1 MFVTGIAGGYGKVES
16 LVDVEESLGS
26 VLQPGSPASGNAP
39 YWETHKIIL
48 WVLGT
53 APALFRVLD
62 KPQPAVQLSLHDC
75 VWLY

>member
-53 APALFRVLD
+53 APALFQQCECARVLN
-62 KPQPAVQLSLHDC
+62 LER
-75 VWLY
+75 

>member
-1 MFVTGIAGGYGKVES
+1 MTAVLVTGIAGGDLKIES

-48 WVLGT
+48 GVLGT
-53 APALFRVLD
+53 AFVLFQRRKVS
-62 KPQPAVQLSLHDC
+62 A
-75 VWLY
+75 